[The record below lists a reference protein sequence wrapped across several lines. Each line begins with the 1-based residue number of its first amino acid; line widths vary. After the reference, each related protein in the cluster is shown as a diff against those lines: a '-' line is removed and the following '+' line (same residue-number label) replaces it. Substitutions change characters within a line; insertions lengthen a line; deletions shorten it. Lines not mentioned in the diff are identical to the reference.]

1 MIVYYSMLALF
12 VHKAGYC
19 EFIIFTFVHV
29 FFYKANLLFLSSI
42 FVIYT
47 DICTNFAEDADELR
61 IK

>member
-1 MIVYYSMLALF
+1 MLALF

-19 EFIIFTFVHV
+19 EIIIFTFVHV
-29 FFYKANLLFLSSI
+29 FFYFT

-47 DICTNFAEDADELR
+47 DIYTNFAEDADELR